1 MMYVYICIE
10 QHYVNSYC
18 YAQTM
23 WMIFI
28 LCVKLAIWITV
39 RGNEQHLS
47 VQTTTKKRIDLGR
60 FQGSLR
66 KKATLTDG
74 GPEGLPEVTYSIRVL
89 RTMKKNE
96 RDGSEMGP
104 KSGEKRA
111 RTVGCTNSIDR
122 THRYYLQHAVHK
134 LKLTPR
140 TYYWH
145 L

>member
-1 MMYVYICIE
+1 
-10 QHYVNSYC
+10 
-18 YAQTM
+18 
-23 WMIFI
+23 
-28 LCVKLAIWITV
+28 
-39 RGNEQHLS
+39 
-47 VQTTTKKRIDLGR
+47 LGR

-145 L
+145 LISKLSLCCPSSLESAPTKFLKTQYTP